1 MKYLPAASAE
11 VATILNLLKVC
22 QANGDK
28 VETDTVQ
35 KHYRNIGKIYA
46 KNAQRTSLAS
56 QANLVAL
63 LDALNVKVKAC
74 ELHTREVK
82 ADALASQY
90 AGAVKL
96 AIAEIEVEVG
106 SATDEGLELE

>member
-1 MKYLPAASAE
+1 MKYLPAAASE
-11 VATILNLLKVC
+11 VATILNLVKVC

-28 VETDTVQ
+28 VETDTVN

-46 KNAQRTSLAS
+46 KNALRTTLAS

-63 LDALNVKVKAC
+63 LEALNVKVKAC
-74 ELHTREVK
+74 DLHTREAA
-82 ADALASQY
+82 ADALADQY
-90 AGAVKL
+90 AGAVKS
-96 AIAEIEVEVG
+96 AMADITSEVG